1 MRTLYSFLYTI
12 AWILLLPYF
21 LIAGLFRSKYL
32 SSALERFGFLPESV
46 RSGKPSLW
54 IHAVSVGELLAAK
67 PIIGKIFENYREL
80 PIFISTTTITGQKL
94 AKELYPGK
102 TFYFPFDWKMCI
114 RRVFNRL
121 QPGIILILETEIWP
135 NLLWEAQSQRIPIL
149 LVNGRISDRS
159 FGRYRTVRRW
169 LPSFTE
175 YLMQTPEDARRMEDL
190 GADSKVIRVMGN
202 LKFDFE
208 PPSAAPNFLQ
218 YLLKWKKSDM
228 LWIAGSTMRG
238 EEEIIIDA
246 FQELKQQF
254 SLKLM
259 IAPRHPQRFNEVSE
273 KLNERKI
280 AFTRRSAGVETGAEV
295 LLLDTIG
302 ELASAYSL
310 ADLVFIGGSL
320 YPHGGHNPV
329 EPAYYAKPIISGPSY
344 NNFRSIFEDFLR
356 NNAVVITED
365 VKGAAF
371 QLLKN
376 EARRKSMGEAGRKL
390 MEKNRGAADFVFQ
403 EVRKYLHAG
412 SMVEPN
418 SKSFVR

>member
-1 MRTLYSFLYTI
+1 M
-12 AWILLLPYF
+12 
-21 LIAGLFRSKYL
+21 
-32 SSALERFGFLPESV
+32 
-46 RSGKPSLW
+46 
-54 IHAVSVGELLAAK
+54 
-67 PIIGKIFENYREL
+67 
-80 PIFISTTTITGQKL
+80 
-94 AKELYPGK
+94 
-102 TFYFPFDWKMCI
+102 
-114 RRVFNRL
+114 
-121 QPGIILILETEIWP
+121 
-135 NLLWEAQSQRIPIL
+135 
-149 LVNGRISDRS
+149 
-159 FGRYRTVRRW
+159 RRW

-175 YLMQTPEDARRMEDL
+175 YLMQTPADARRIEDL
-190 GADSKVIRVMGN
+190 GADSKRVRVMGN

-208 PPSAAPNFLQ
+208 PPGAAPNFLQ
-218 YLLKWKKSDM
+218 YLLKWKKSEM

-238 EEEIIIDA
+238 EEEMIIDV
-246 FQELKQQF
+246 FQELKQHYP
-254 SLKLM
+254 LKLM

-273 KLNERKI
+273 KLAERNI
-280 AFTRRSAGVETGAEV
+280 SFTKRSSGVETNAEV

-329 EPAYYAKPIISGPSY
+329 EPAYYAKPIISGPFYS
-344 NNFRSIFEDFLR
+344 NFRSIFEDFLR
-356 NNAVVITED
+356 NDAVVITED

-371 QLLKN
+371 QLLKDD
-376 EARRKSMGEAGRKL
+376 ARRKSIGEAGRKL

>member
-1 MRTLYSFLYTI
+1 MRALYSLFYTI
-12 AWILLLPYF
+12 GWIILLPYF

-32 SSALERFGFLPESV
+32 SSAVERFGFLSEQV
-46 RSGKPSLW
+46 RSEKASVW

-67 PIIGKIFENYREL
+67 PIIARILDKYSEVPL
-80 PIFISTTTITGQKL
+80 FISTTTITGQKL
-94 AKELYPGK
+94 ARELYPGK
-102 TFYFPFDWKMCI
+102 AFYFPFDWRMSI
-114 RRVFNRL
+114 RRVFKRL

-135 NLLWEAQSQRIPIL
+135 NLLWEAEKQGIPAV

-159 FGRYRTVRRW
+159 FSKYRSVRRW
-169 LPSFTE
+169 LPRFTE
-175 YLMQTPEDARRMEDL
+175 YLMQTPEDARRIEDL
-190 GADSKVIRVMGN
+190 GADSTRVRVMGN

-208 PPSAAPNFLQ
+208 PPDASPGFLQ
-218 YLLKWKKSDM
+218 YLLKWKKSEM

-238 EEEIIIDA
+238 EEEVIIDA
-246 FQELKQQF
+246 FQELKQRYP
-254 SLKLM
+254 LKLM
-259 IAPRHPQRFNEVSE
+259 LAPRHPQRFNEVSE
-273 KLNERKI
+273 KLAERNV
-280 AFTRRSAGVETGAEV
+280 AFTKRSSGVETSAEV

-320 YPHGGHNPV
+320 YPHGGHNPL
-329 EPAYYAKPIISGPSY
+329 EPAYYAKPILSGPFY

-356 NNAVVITED
+356 SDAVVITRD
-365 VKGAAF
+365 LKGAAF
-371 QLLKN
+371 ELLKD
-376 EARRKSMGEAGRKL
+376 ERKRKSMGAAARLL

-418 SKSFVR
+418 SKSLVR